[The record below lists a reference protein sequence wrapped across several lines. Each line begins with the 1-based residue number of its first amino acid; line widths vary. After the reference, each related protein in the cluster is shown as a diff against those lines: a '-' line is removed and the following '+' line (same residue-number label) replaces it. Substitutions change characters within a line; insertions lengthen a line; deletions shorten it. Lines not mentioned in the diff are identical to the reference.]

1 MRSPNVVLLPCC
13 CCLQAPQA
21 GEISAYKAE
30 DGDAVEYNQVVVEL
44 SPYFG
49 GHIIGDSKY
58 A

>member
-1 MRSPNVVLLPCC
+1 V
-13 CCLQAPQA
+13 ATF
-21 GEISAYKAE
+21 KAD

-44 SPYFG
+44 APWFG